1 MSNAIDPDLSNFVN
15 LSAILTGYQPSDLYD
30 DFDPQPV
37 AIEYLAMLKSKVDAA
52 TVSNLIST
60 FANINA
66 QATSTTTES
75 EFVAEIQT
83 QIINDAQM
91 GPVALNIIR
100 MWYLSIWYDMDQ
112 TPPIT
117 GLSTG
122 TVVSMNAYTK
132 GLAWDAG
139 QAHPMG
145 YSEMHFGYWET
156 EPPPLP
162 LPPPMTLPMPLV
174 EVPTS

>member
-1 MSNAIDPDLSNFVN
+1 MSNGIDPDLSNFVN
-15 LSAILTGYQPSDLYD
+15 LSAVLTGYQPSDLYD
-30 DFDPQPV
+30 DFDPEPV

-52 TVSNLIST
+52 TVTNLITT

-66 QATSTTTES
+66 QATPLTTES
-75 EFVAEIQT
+75 EFIAEIQM

-91 GPVALNIIR
+91 GPVALNIVR
-100 MWYLSIWYDMDQ
+100 MWYLSIWYEMNQ
-112 TPPIT
+112 PQPIT
-117 GLSTG
+117 GFSAG

-139 QAHPMG
+139 QAHAMG

-162 LPPPMTLPMPLV
+162 LPPPLKLPMPPV
-174 EVPTS
+174 EVPGS